1 MKFFPKTRC
10 WLFGHKFVEK
20 YSFSTDGGPIKNGRI
35 AFYECSRCGEIKAD
49 FELKMNFD
57 KKETST
63 ALSPSQVRDMNE
75 AASLDNMDFNLIEC
89 NPSTVYEDTTDGTSD
104 QKKKSRKQTKKV

>member
-10 WLFGHKFVEK
+10 WLFGHKFEEK

-35 AFYECSRCGEIKAD
+35 AFYECSRCGELKAD

-57 KKETST
+57 KRDTST
-63 ALSPSQVRDMNE
+63 TLSPSQVRGISE
-75 AASLDNMDFNLIEC
+75 AAVDEDAGFPRIEC
-89 NPSTVYEDTTDGTSD
+89 NPSIITEDTLDGSID
-104 QKKKSRKQTKKV
+104 KNKKSRKQTKKV

>member
-35 AFYECSRCGEIKAD
+35 GFYECSRCGEIKAD

-57 KKETST
+57 KKETSST
-63 ALSPSQVRDMNE
+63 LAPSQVRDMNE
-75 AASLDNMDFNLIEC
+75 AASLENNLIVC
-89 NPSTVYEDTTDGTSD
+89 NPTYVLEDTTDANED
-104 QKKKSRKQTKKV
+104 QKKKSRKQAKKV

>member
-35 AFYECSRCGEIKAD
+35 GFYECSRCGEIKAD
-49 FELKMNFD
+49 FELKVNFD
-57 KKETST
+57 KSDT
-63 ALSPSQVRDMNE
+63 ALAPSQIRDMNE
-75 AASLDNMDFNLIEC
+75 SATLVEC
-89 NPSTVYEDTTDGTSD
+89 GSPCVCEDVADAKTK
-104 QKKKSRKQTKKV
+104 KKKSRKQTEEV